1 MALSIGH
8 SEQRHKHLRWRR
20 LLPLVA
26 MALLALIG
34 VRVWSA
40 QSFTTGPMPPPI
52 KVVSKLPV
60 TLPDGQQAPLGQLIR
75 PGLPT
80 VISLWASWCGPCQLE
95 APDIVE
101 LRRHFGPDKINLVY
115 LNVRE
120 DGAPPAD
127 LARFLRSIG
136 MPPHDYVSMGYADLP
151 RLTNDTRNLI
161 PRTFVFDK
169 AGTPIAMIVGYK
181 PMALARIPGL
191 LSD

>member
-1 MALSIGH
+1 M
-8 SEQRHKHLRWRR
+8 
-20 LLPLVA
+20 
-26 MALLALIG
+26 
-34 VRVWSA
+34 
-40 QSFTTGPMPPPI
+40 
-52 KVVSKLPV
+52 SKLPV